1 MKKIVSILSIFAT
14 TAAIASS
21 VQSDNTFGVMKLNIG
36 SEVGQTIIGVPWEN
50 VGGGDIDV
58 NKIMLTNNLTN
69 GDKLYYF
76 NTNSV
81 KFQVWELTSTGWEH
95 QTVVP
100 EEKINQLE
108 SASESQTIP
117 RGAALVIERNAAVTS
132 GEVYLYGQYVAS
144 TGTSTISAATAESDV
159 YSLIAPCGT
168 GSVDLNSNSL
178 GWSSKAAAGDTIS
191 YGKQTYSWDSANNR
205 WHYETEGTGGSIHI
219 EGSGGN
225 VFTPPVDHYTD
236 ITIPAGQGVWYKRA
250 KGQTTPFTIEW

>member
-36 SEVGQTIIGVPWEN
+36 SEVGQTIICVPWEN
-50 VGGGDIDV
+50 VGGGDVDV

-81 KFQVWELTSTGWEH
+81 KFQVWELKSTGWEP
-95 QTVVP
+95 QDVVP
-100 EEKINQLE
+100 EGKGNQLE
-108 SASESQTIP
+108 IASVSQTIP
-117 RGAALVIERNAAVTS
+117 RGAALVIERNAPVTS

-168 GSVDLNSNSL
+168 GSVDLNSVSL

-191 YGKQTYSWDSANNR
+191 HGTNTYSWDGTS
-205 WHYETEGTGGSIHI
+205 WYYEENGTGPAIPIG
-219 EGSGGN
+219 GSGGN
-225 VFTPPVDHYTD
+225 TFTPPNKVTE

-250 KGQTTPFTIEW
+250 KGGGSFTVTW

>member
-21 VQSDNTFGVMKLNIG
+21 VQSDNTFGVLKLDIG
-36 SEVGQTIIGVPWEN
+36 TATGQTIICVPWEN
-50 VGGGDIDV
+50 VGGGDVDV

-69 GDKLYYF
+69 GDMLYYF

-81 KFQVWELTSTGWEH
+81 KFQVWKLTSTGWEH

-100 EEKINQLE
+100 EGKENQLE
-108 SASESQTIP
+108 AASVSQTIP
-117 RGAALVIERNAAVTS
+117 RGAALVIERNTAVTS

-191 YGKQTYSWDSANNR
+191 CGTNTYSWDGTS
-205 WHYETEGTGGSIHI
+205 WYYEENGTEQAIHI
-219 EGSGGN
+219 DGSGGN
-225 VFTPPVDHYTD
+225 TFTPPNKVTA

-250 KGQTTPFTIEW
+250 KDGGSFPVTW